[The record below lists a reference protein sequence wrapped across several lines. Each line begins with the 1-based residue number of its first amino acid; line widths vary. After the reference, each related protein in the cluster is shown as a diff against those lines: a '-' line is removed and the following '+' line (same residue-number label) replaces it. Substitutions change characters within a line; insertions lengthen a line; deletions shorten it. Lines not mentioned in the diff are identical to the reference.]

1 MADDNQNNQTAN
13 GAGQDQPAVQ
23 FSLQRIYVK
32 DLSFESPK
40 SPAVFQ
46 TQWSPKVNLDLNTRH
61 TQLQEGIHE
70 VVLSLSAT
78 VTNGEDEVT
87 FIAEVQQAGIFAI
100 TGLDEAAMRHTL
112 GAFCPNILFPYA
124 REAIDSLVGRGSFP
138 PLMLSPVNFDAL
150 YAQNEQRRQ
159 QEAAGTA

>member
-1 MADDNQNNQTAN
+1 MADENQNNQAAN
-13 GAGQDQPAVQ
+13 GAAQGNQQVQ

-40 SPAVFQ
+40 APSVFQ
-46 TQWSPKVNLDLNTRH
+46 SQWNPQVNLDLNTRH
-61 TQLQEGIHE
+61 SELQEGVHE

-78 VTNGEDEVT
+78 VTNGDDEVT

-100 TGLDEAAMRHTL
+100 NGLDEASMRHTL

-124 REAIDSLVGRGSFP
+124 REAIDNLVLRGSFP

-150 YAQNEQRRQ
+150 YAQAEQRRA
-159 QEAAGTA
+159 QEGEQTA

>member
-1 MADDNQNNQTAN
+1 M
-13 GAGQDQPAVQ
+13 Q

-46 TQWSPKVNLDLNTRH
+46 TQWNPKVNLDLNTRH
-61 TQLQEGIHE
+61 TQLQDGIHE

-100 TGLDEAAMRHTL
+100 SGLDDAAMRHTL